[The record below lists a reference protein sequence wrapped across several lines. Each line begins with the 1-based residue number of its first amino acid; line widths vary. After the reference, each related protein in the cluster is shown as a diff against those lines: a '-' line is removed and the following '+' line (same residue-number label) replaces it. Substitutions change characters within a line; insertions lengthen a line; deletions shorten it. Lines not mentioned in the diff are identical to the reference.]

1 MPLVDKT
8 IVKCSVE
15 LVSVFWYSLFI
26 ALFSF
31 LSSNNHWVHVINSK
45 LFVNFKYRK

>member
-31 LSSNNHWVHVINSK
+31 PAIITGSMS
-45 LFVNFKYRK
+45 